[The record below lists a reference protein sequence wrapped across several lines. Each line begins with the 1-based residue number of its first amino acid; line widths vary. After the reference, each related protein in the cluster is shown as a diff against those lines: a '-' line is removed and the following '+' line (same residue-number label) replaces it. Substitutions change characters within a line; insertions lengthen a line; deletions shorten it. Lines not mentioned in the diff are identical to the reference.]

1 MAFYGGI
8 MKYKFADIPDGSSII
23 LMLHNGSI
31 HMKLD
36 ATIINLIREYI
47 AIITLETSVTQV
59 LRFDN
64 IDIDVIYE
72 SDEGTPYMWKKAK
85 IVHFKNNYIL
95 EVKGEG
101 NRYNRRY
108 TYRVNVGRIAQVRT
122 IDDAEHRIIVKDVS
136 INGFSLADK
145 KNELTL
151 SVDDGVSIYFEDIN
165 HVIDL
170 YGTVMRIEQK
180 EDYCIYGLKIRR
192 SCKDLPSYITSKLGD
207 KRSNM
212 PPSYV
217 I

>member
-1 MAFYGGI
+1 
-8 MKYKFADIPDGSSII
+8 MKYNFSDIEDGSPII
-23 LMLHNGSI
+23 LMLHNGSV

-36 ATIINLIREYI
+36 ATIINLIREDI

-64 IDIDVIYE
+64 IDINVVYV

-85 IVHFKNNYIL
+85 VVHFKNNYIL

-101 NRYNRRY
+101 IRYNRRY
-108 TYRVNVGRIAQVRT
+108 TYRVNVGRQAQIRT
-122 IDDAEHRIIVKDVS
+122 ADDEEYRATIKDVS
-136 INGFSLADK
+136 LTGFSIADK

-151 SVDDGVSIYFEDIN
+151 SIDDGVSIYFEDIN
-165 HVIDL
+165 HIIDL
-170 YGTVMRIEQK
+170 YGTVMRVEK
-180 EDYCIYGLKIRR
+180 KDDYFIYGLRIRR
-192 SCKDLPSYITSKLGD
+192 SCKDLPSYITAKLGD

>member
-1 MAFYGGI
+1 
-8 MKYKFADIPDGSSII
+8 MKYNFSDIEDGSPII
-23 LMLHNGSI
+23 LMLHNGSV

-36 ATIINLIREYI
+36 ATVINLIREDI

-64 IDIDVIYE
+64 IGINVVYVSE
-72 SDEGTPYMWKKAK
+72 EGTPYMWKKAK

-101 NRYNRRY
+101 VRYNRRY
-108 TYRVNVGRIAQVRT
+108 TYRVNVNRMAQVRT
-122 IDDAEHRIIVKDVS
+122 ANDEEFRINIKDVS
-136 INGFSLADK
+136 LTGFSIADK
-145 KNELTL
+145 KNELHL
-151 SVDDGVSIYFEDIN
+151 EIDDGISIYLEDMN
-165 HVIDL
+165 HIIDL
-170 YGTVMRIEQK
+170 YGTVMRIEK
-180 EDYCIYGLKIRR
+180 RDDYYIYGLRIKR
-192 SCKDLPSYITSKLGD
+192 SCRDLPSYITAKLGD

>member
-1 MAFYGGI
+1 
-8 MKYKFADIPDGSSII
+8 MKYNFSDIEDGSPII
-23 LMLHNGSI
+23 LMLHSGSV

-36 ATIINLIREYI
+36 ATIINLVRNDI
-47 AIITLETSVTQV
+47 AIITLETSVSQI

-64 IDIDVIYE
+64 IDINVVYI

-101 NRYNRRY
+101 VRYNRRY
-108 TYRVNVGRIAQVRT
+108 TYRVNVGRLAQVLT
-122 IDDAEHRIIVKDVS
+122 ANDLEYQVTVKDVS
-136 INGFSLADK
+136 LNGFSLADK
-145 KNELTL
+145 KNELHL
-151 SVDDGVSIYFEDIN
+151 AIDDGISIFFEDIN
-165 HVIDL
+165 HTIDL
-170 YGTVMRIEQK
+170 YGSVIRIEK
-180 EDYCIYGLKIRR
+180 RDDYYIYGCKIRR
-192 SCKDLPSYITSKLGD
+192 SCRDLPSYVTAKLGD

>member
-1 MAFYGGI
+1 
-8 MKYKFADIPDGSSII
+8 MKYNFSDIEDGSPII
-23 LMLHNGSI
+23 LMLHNGSV

-36 ATIINLIREYI
+36 ATIINLIREDI

-64 IDIDVIYE
+64 IEINVVYVSEED
-72 SDEGTPYMWKKAK
+72 TPYMWKKAK

-101 NRYNRRY
+101 TRYNRRY
-108 TYRVNVGRIAQVRT
+108 TYRVTVNRLAQVRT
-122 IDDAEHRIIVKDVS
+122 AEDNEFRISIKDVS
-136 INGFSLADK
+136 LNGFSLADK
-145 KNELTL
+145 KNELHL
-151 SVDDGVSIYFEDIN
+151 KMDDGVSIYFEDMN

-170 YGTVMRIEQK
+170 YGTVMRIEK
-180 EDYCIYGLKIRR
+180 RDDYYIYGLRIKR
-192 SCKDLPSYITSKLGD
+192 SCRDLPSYITAKLGD

>member
-1 MAFYGGI
+1 
-8 MKYKFADIPDGSSII
+8 MKYNFSDIEDGSPII
-23 LMLHNGSI
+23 LMLHNGSV

-36 ATIINLIREYI
+36 ATIINLIREDI

-64 IDIDVIYE
+64 IDINVIYV

-85 IVHFKNNYIL
+85 VVHFKNNYIL

-101 NRYNRRY
+101 VRYNRRY
-108 TYRVNVGRIAQVRT
+108 TYRVNVGRQAQIRT
-122 IDDAEHRIIVKDVS
+122 ADDEEYRATIKDVS
-136 INGFSLADK
+136 LNGFSIADK
-145 KNELTL
+145 KNELNL
-151 SVDDGVSIYFEDIN
+151 SIDDGVAIYFEDMSHI
-165 HVIDL
+165 IDL
-170 YGTVMRIEQK
+170 YGTVMRVEK
-180 EDYCIYGLKIRR
+180 KDDYFIYGLRIRR
-192 SCKDLPSYITSKLGD
+192 SCKDLPSYITAKLGD

>member
-1 MAFYGGI
+1 
-8 MKYKFADIPDGSSII
+8 MKFNFSDIEDGSPII
-23 LMLHNGSI
+23 LMLHNGSV

-36 ATIINLIREYI
+36 ATVINLIREDI

-64 IDIDVIYE
+64 IEINVVYV

-101 NRYNRRY
+101 VRYNRRY
-108 TYRVNVGRIAQVRT
+108 TYRVNVNRVAQVRT
-122 IDDAEHRIIVKDVS
+122 ADDDEFRVNVKDVS
-136 INGFSLADK
+136 LTGFSLADK
-145 KNELTL
+145 KNELHL
-151 SVDDGVSIYFEDIN
+151 EIDDGVSIYFEDMN
-165 HVIDL
+165 HIIDL
-170 YGTVMRIEQK
+170 YGTVMRIEK
-180 EDYCIYGLKIRR
+180 RDDYYIYGLRIKR
-192 SCKDLPSYITSKLGD
+192 SCRDLPSYITAKLGD